1 MRYHT
6 LKIISLNVN
15 MQKIEFEELPMINLN
30 KNEPYDEINLSS
42 SHSKPSVNFGGGLEL
57 LMNDKR
63 KNPES
68 LKMSDATNIELS
80 DLNELEAELNGLS
93 QSIGDSSIKMPS
105 KSSLFNEVLSGGI
118 KNDDHDASDNEG
130 KRTFTIPKVKVQSI
144 GKATL
149 NQEENIQNDEFKL
162 FGNIPIDPDLAPQEP
177 KLSNEELL
185 KEKFIVLN
193 KLETLEKKGVK
204 LSKKYGMDSNLQE
217 MRGEYE
223 MLINEK
229 EKSNSVKF
237 QGKML
242 MAAITGIEF
251 LNSRFDPF
259 DIKLDGW
266 SEQINENID
275 DYDEIFSELHEK
287 YKTKAKM
294 APELKLLFQLAGS
307 GIMIHMTNTM
317 FKSSMPGMD
326 DIMRQNPE
334 LMQQFTQAAVNT
346 MGQQNPGFGGFMN
359 NIIGNKSPNVGHNG
373 PPPQP
378 MKTRVDKS
386 ERSKVLNRPDI
397 VASREGE
404 SEGRRA
410 DDWAARKYDVSDTFE
425 TIGRQSPVRSYKNEQ
440 RPEMKGPSDIDE
452 IITLLKTK
460 PDDTISVPL
469 QESSTVSI
477 QDLKEM
483 QTSKIP
489 NRSNRRKKSEKTS
502 ISLDF

>member
-1 MRYHT
+1 MVYIYTIIYILFKLRYHT

-15 MQKIEFEELPMINLN
+15 MQKVEIEELPMINLN
-30 KNEPYDEINLSS
+30 KPESYEEINISS
-42 SHSKPSVNFGGGLEL
+42 SQSKPSVNFGGGLEL

-63 KNPES
+63 KNPENVKS
-68 LKMSDATNIELS
+68 SDIELS

-93 QSIGDSSIKMPS
+93 QSIGDASIKTPS
-105 KSSLFNEVLSGGI
+105 KSSLFNDVLSGGI
-118 KNDDHDASDNEG
+118 KYDERDASDNEG
-130 KRTFTIPKVKVQSI
+130 KRTFSIPKVKTQSI
-144 GKATL
+144 GKATM
-149 NQEENIQNDEFKL
+149 NQEENIKNDDFKL
-162 FGNIPIDPDLAPQEP
+162 FTNIPIDPDLAPQEP
-177 KLSNEELL
+177 KLTNEEIL

-204 LSKKYGMDSNLQE
+204 LSKKYSMDSNLQE

-359 NIIGNKSPNVGHNG
+359 NIIGNKSPVGQSG

-386 ERSKVLNRPDI
+386 ERSKNLNRPDI
-397 VASREGE
+397 VASRE
-404 SEGRRA
+404 EG
-410 DDWAARKYDVSDTFE
+410 YDITDNFE
-425 TIGRQSPVRSYKNEQ
+425 PLGRQSPERSYKNEQ

-460 PDDTISVPL
+460 PDDKITVPL
-469 QESSTVSI
+469 NESSTVSI

-483 QTSKIP
+483 QTAKIP